1 MEKRLTELQ
10 ARGMTVNERLWA
22 IGLFDEFY
30 QAEHKRDENTMRS
43 ILEKLHL
50 GPNNVEAIIENAR
63 NKYKSSDQ
71 E

>member
-1 MEKRLTELQ
+1 MEKQLTELQ

-30 QAEHKRDENTMRS
+30 QAVHKQDEDTMRS
-43 ILEKLHL
+43 ILEKLYI

-63 NKYKSSDQ
+63 NKVTPSI
-71 E
+71 